1 MIQLRLRTAILLL
14 LQLVSLVKSEYVYG
28 EPEYKC
34 PKK

>member
-1 MIQLRLRTAILLL
+1 MIQLRLRTVILLL
-14 LQLVSLVKSEYVYG
+14 LQLVALIRSEYVYG